1 MTDDDLTIGLVAHH
15 VFCPRRAWLEAH
27 GERTDTAQM
36 ATGTVDH
43 AAVDDTSTSR
53 STRLRAVDVHSPQLG
68 LRGRCDS
75 IEINDDGGGYDDHR
89 AQVGAGA
96 QAISRH

>member
-43 AAVDDTSTSR
+43 GEWTSTARSR
-53 STRLRAVDVHSPQLG
+53 VLRAVEVS
-68 LRGRCDS
+68 S
-75 IEINDDGGGYDDHR
+75 T
-89 AQVGAGA
+89 AA
-96 QAISRH
+96 